1 MRNYRFR
8 QSLSFSA
15 VKLFWNTLMS
25 NQTPDT
31 ATNQSNDPAQSATMA
46 EIKDLMR
53 AFPGP
58 DEEAAA
64 KAEERNADLTKPP
77 GALGKLEEIAIWAA
91 RWQGKA
97 TPKLERPRVA
107 VFAANHGVAAN
118 HPVSAFPVSVTE
130 QMVANF
136 QAGGAAVN
144 QLCLAHDAELRI
156 YEMAL
161 DHPTADFTQESAM
174 DEPACATAM
183 AYGMMAVEEGIDLL
197 CLGEMGIGNTTSA
210 AAICYALYGG
220 KAAHWTGPGTGV
232 SGEALT
238 KKTEVVEKAVSVN
251 KAEMTDG
258 FEILRCL
265 GGFELAAMAGA
276 IIAARMGRIPVL
288 LDGYVCTAAAAVLAH
303 ERNDALDHCYVAH
316 RSAEPAHDALL
327 QKLGKEPLLD
337 LGMRLGEASGAVTAL
352 PLIRSAIM
360 THNGM
365 ARFSEAGVS
374 GSDVV

>member
-1 MRNYRFR
+1 MSEETPP
-8 QSLSFSA
+8 QSTEQ
-15 VKLFWNTLMS
+15 K
-25 NQTPDT
+25 P
-31 ATNQSNDPAQSATMA
+31 DPAHSATMA

-53 AFPGP
+53 GLPGP
-58 DEEAAA
+58 DEDAA
-64 KAEERNADLTKPP
+64 KAAEERNADLTKPP
-77 GALGKLEEIAIWAA
+77 GALGRLEEVAIWTA

-144 QLCLAHDAELRI
+144 QLCVAHDAELRI

-161 DHPTADFTQESAM
+161 DHPTADFTEESAM
-174 DEPACATAM
+174 DEPACATAL
-183 AYGMMAVEEGIDLL
+183 AYGMMAVDEGIDLL

-210 AAICYALYGG
+210 AAICHALYGG
-220 KAAHWTGPGTGV
+220 AASDWTGPGTGV
-232 SGEALT
+232 SGEALN
-238 KKTEVVEKAVSVN
+238 KKAEIVAKAVAVN
-251 KAEMTDG
+251 KAELTDG

-276 IIAARMGRIPVL
+276 IIAARMGRVPVL
-288 LDGYVCTAAAAVLAH
+288 LDGYVCTAAAAVLTQI
-303 ERNDALDHCYVAH
+303 RDDALDHCLVAH

-327 QKLGKEPLLD
+327 QKLGKKPLLD

-352 PLIRSAIM
+352 PLVRSAIM
-360 THNGM
+360 THTGM

-374 GSDVV
+374 GAS